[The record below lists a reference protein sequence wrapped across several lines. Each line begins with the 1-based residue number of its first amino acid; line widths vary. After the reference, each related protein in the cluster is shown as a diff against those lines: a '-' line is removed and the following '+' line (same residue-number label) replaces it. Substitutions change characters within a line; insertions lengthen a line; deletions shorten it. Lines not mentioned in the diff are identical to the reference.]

1 MASAVAKKKFGVVI
15 TSSPDCTPSASRPKW
30 SAAVP
35 LLSATQCLT
44 PQKSANSRSK
54 GSTSSPCTND
64 ELRQTR
70 SSAGRI
76 SSRNSAYSDCRSSN
90 GIFITPACSPM
101 QKLYCTTPCATS
113 ASGSFRD
120 AGPSNARIDAQDRFT
135 PEGRV
140 QSSPEANLPFREKVS
155 PHITPQPEISADI

>member
-1 MASAVAKKKFGVVI
+1 MASAVAKKEFGVVI
-15 TSSPDCTPSASRPKW
+15 TSSPDCTPSASRPKC
-30 SAAVP
+30 SPAVP

-54 GSTSSPCTND
+54 ASTSSPCTND

-76 SSRNSAYSDCRSSN
+76 SSRNSTYSDCRSSN

-113 ASGSFRD
+113 ASETFRD
-120 AGPSNARIDAQDRFT
+120 ARPSNARIKAQDRFA
-135 PEGRV
+135 PEGSV
-140 QSSPEANLPFREKVS
+140 QSSSEANLPFWEKFS
-155 PHITPQPEISADI
+155 PRIAEQPGISADI